1 MTNFET
7 IKGSIN
13 AKKALNKKE
22 KPILSAQTASG
33 FGCLVGKV
41 KGKLKVAKNAAIALT
56 LGSTGVFLSSC
67 ASSAPMGVNNMV
79 TRQGMTQTNFTY
91 NANGQL
97 TSRSTQYT
105 EYDALNA
112 AKVEREYARAN
123 RENANAFKTSAQGFR
138 ELGRG
143 IDAWRK
149 AFNR

>member
-1 MTNFET
+1 MTNFDT
-7 IKGSIN
+7 VQGSIK
-13 AKKALNKKE
+13 AKKALNKQA

-33 FGCLVGKV
+33 FGYLVGEI
-41 KGKLKVAKNAAIALT
+41 KGKLKVIKNAALALT
-56 LGSTGVFLSSC
+56 LGSSGVFLSSC
-67 ASSAPMGVNNMV
+67 ATSTPMGAHNMV
-79 TRQGMTQTNFTY
+79 TRQGMTQTSFAY

-97 TSRSTQYT
+97 TSRTTQYA